1 MNLAR
6 QPHHLC
12 LNAVIGAVRATR
24 GRPGAGSVTMTM
36 IPTARS
42 CRSQCPIEH
51 RRGGRVGGISLD
63 EPCRYRED
71 ACSLESTILC
81 CSSMPGDRR
90 PRKARRQSVGR
101 ARCAREEAS
110 TCPRRSRAGC
120 AGDIIEA
127 FALLGVRDVLKG
139 ALQESCC
146 PCGSPCLLYSF
157 RTLIDISFRR
167 YVMARDDICV
177 R

>member
-1 MNLAR
+1 M
-6 QPHHLC
+6 
-12 LNAVIGAVRATR
+12 
-24 GRPGAGSVTMTM
+24 TMTM
-36 IPTARS
+36 APTAQS
-42 CRSQCPIEH
+42 CRSQCRIEH
-51 RRGGRVGGISLD
+51 RRGGRVGGTLLD
-63 EPCRYRED
+63 EPCRYREN
-71 ACSLESTILC
+71 ACSLKSTILC

-90 PRKARRQSVGR
+90 PRKARRQSVAR
-101 ARCAREEAS
+101 ARCAREEPS
-110 TCPRRSRAGC
+110 TCPRRSRPGC
-120 AGDIIEA
+120 AGDDIEA

-167 YVMARDDICV
+167 YVMARDDIWA